1 MVSRLPPMA
10 LDRARQR
17 IREQETD
24 AFREQVGELLAAL
37 DRQPPQRLVVK
48 EAGWIEA
55 QGNYVKI
62 HTSRESPLM
71 RRSMIEIE
79 KRLDPARFARV
90 HRSSIVN
97 MERVRRLD
105 ALPHGEY
112 RITLDDDTELISKR
126 GFREILRRHFPDL
139 A

>member
-1 MVSRLPPMA
+1 VILA
-10 LDRARQR
+10 LLFIMQG
-17 IREQETD
+17 
-24 AFREQVGELLAAL
+24 VMKLAPGSPWS
-37 DRQPPQRLVVK
+37 QMF
-48 EAGWIEA
+48 AGWGYPEGS
-55 QGNYVKI
+55 QI

-71 RRSMIEIE
+71 RRSMIEIEIE

-97 MERVRRLD
+97 MEPVRRLD
-105 ALPHGEY
+105 PLPHGEY

-139 A
+139 V